1 MAVDQQRLHRALNP
15 RTVVVVGDKFPYI
28 WLESQRE
35 YKGALYSVQV
45 DPKEAAEIERRG
57 FTNVASIADVP
68 VDEIDLVICAVPR
81 KVAPIILEQA
91 IAADVA
97 GIHFFT
103 AGFAEVGDPEG
114 IELQDR
120 LATRATESGI
130 VLIGPNCMGVYNRR
144 LGVKFTADVR
154 QGDGGDVS
162 FIGQSG
168 THSINLTLL
177 AELAGL
183 GVTRAISI
191 GNAITTNESDYL
203 EYLRD
208 DPDTSVI
215 GMYVEGMRDGRR
227 FFEVLRDTTPRKPVV
242 LWKGGRTSAGS
253 RATLSHTASLAT
265 SSEVWDAL
273 VRQTGAIPASSID
286 EAVDVVSA
294 LSRAGAPKGRRV
306 ALLAMTGGQS
316 VAITD
321 AFAGAGLEVPRLSA
335 ESYERLKDVVNVIGG
350 SYQNPF
356 DIANTIAFGAGGSQ
370 LVKIL
375 EILADDPNIDGAVF
389 EFSAGFFVQ
398 QWQMQPGMLEGMLDA
413 LDGFRART
421 RLPLVTVL
429 HPYHQEEAVRPV
441 RDLLLDRGYAVYPN
455 FERAAVAYSR
465 LVDYH
470 LWRSSLS

>member
-35 YKGALYSVQV
+35 YTGTLYSVQV
-45 DPKEAAEIERRG
+45 DPNEAAEIERRG
-57 FTNVASIADVP
+57 FVNVPSLADVP
-68 VDEIDLVICAVPR
+68 VEEIDLVICAVPR
-81 KVAPIILEQA
+81 KVAPIILEHA
-91 IAADVA
+91 IAVNAA

-114 IELQDR
+114 LELQDR
-120 LATRATESGI
+120 LATRASESGI

-144 LGVKFTADVR
+144 LGVKFTADVQ
-154 QGDGGDVS
+154 QGTGGDVS

-177 AELAGL
+177 SELAGL
-183 GVTRAISI
+183 QVTRAVSI

-203 EYLRD
+203 EYLRA
-208 DPDTSVI
+208 DPETSVI

-227 FFEVLRDTTPRKPVV
+227 YFETLRETTPEKPVV
-242 LWKGGRTSAGS
+242 IWKGGRTSAGS

-265 SSEVWDAL
+265 PTETWDAMI
-273 VRQTGAIPASSID
+273 RQTGAIPATSID
-286 EAVDVVSA
+286 EAVDIVAA
-294 LSRAGAPKGRRV
+294 LARGGQPRGPRV

-335 ESYERLKDVVNVIGG
+335 ESYERLKEVVNVIGG

-356 DIANTIAFGAGGSQ
+356 DIANTIAFGGGGGQ

-398 QWQMQPGMLEGMLDA
+398 QWNTQPGMLEGMLDA
-413 LDGFRART
+413 LDGFRRRT
-421 RLPLVTVL
+421 QLPLVTVL
-429 HPYHQEEAVRPV
+429 HPYHQEAAVRPV
-441 RDLLLDRGYAVYPN
+441 RDLLQGRGYAVYPS

-465 LVDYH
+465 VVDYYT
-470 LWRSSLS
+470 WRDGLT